1 MDNPKKY
8 WCFNCNSECQI
19 NIIKEGDDE
28 EYQCTKC
35 KNTFIEEMSNEDN
48 PQNFHIEQTQTQ
60 TNNIQ
65 NNLPVN
71 SINISIE
78 SVNSININ
86 DMLNNNNNNDNNNSN
101 NAQNENQPAQDQY
114 GMNDTLLF
122 LPSTVNCVI
131 RNNNNNNQNINNL
144 LNGRLGGIV
153 TEIVGPNGHNILF
166 SQNIFNRNR
175 PILGFLSNHNN
186 DNQFENFLNILMSF
200 DVSHK
205 GNPPASE
212 RAINNLKK
220 IEINKDNIKKF
231 NEETC
236 NVCLEGYVEG
246 QTSIKL
252 DCRHYFHDKCI
263 IQWLKMRNT
272 CPVCRHELESNDPNY
287 EKRKHSHRE
296 TLRNIHS
303 NFGNNDNNGNNNDG
317 SEAAA

>member
-35 KNTFIEEMSNEDN
+35 TNTFIEEISNVDN

-78 SVNSININ
+78 SVNTININ
-86 DMLNNNNNNDNNNSN
+86 DMINNNNNNDNNNS
-101 NAQNENQPAQDQY
+101 QNENQTAQDQY

-122 LPSTVNCVI
+122 LPSTVNYVV
-131 RNNNNNNQNINNL
+131 RNNNNNSQNINNL

-200 DVSHK
+200 DISHK

-252 DCRHYFHDKCI
+252 DCGHYFHDKCI

-303 NFGNNDNNGNNNDG
+303 NYGNNNNNGNNNDG